1 MKLLN
6 NLKFGA
12 KLWFFASVMIG
23 ALIIVAA
30 TSIVS
35 SNRIVKSG
43 DEFSVISE
51 NSRDFLRRQIDH
63 LNWVSNIEKTFMENH
78 ETLEVET
85 DHTKC
90 KLGKYLFGSDGK
102 SLLEHYPELR
112 ARMNDLIESHEK
124 LHTSA
129 KGIQSSWAQIHPGL
143 KESLSAR
150 LDEHRIWALTLA
162 CDIINNEP
170 ITVESNPDACKFGKW
185 LQGPEARE
193 LAASWSEFDR
203 ILKEVAKEHR
213 ELHETAKQIASAK
226 DYDEKIAIFR
236 NTTRPKLDSIIVSF
250 SKLQSLEDTLV
261 QSQKNALA
269 IFQDETLPI
278 LEITQDK
285 LNGIIEYLHTQEGK
299 IRTKMD
305 ATASMATMS
314 SIIISLAALVSAVFI
329 SLLIIK
335 LVTTPIQKCVDL
347 TGQLSNGDFTVSIDI
362 DQKDEIGDLAKS
374 LNSMVGE
381 LRSGFAEIHDGVGS
395 LASSTTELT
404 AISTQL
410 AGNANDT
417 SEVSTT
423 VAAST
428 EQTSQNMNVV
438 ASAIEEISANLSS
451 LATASE
457 EMTATIDEIA
467 KNAER
472 SREVTE
478 KAVTKVGATAK
489 QMAELGT
496 AAKLIGSITDT
507 IKGISEQTNLLALN
521 ATIEAASAGEAGKG
535 FAVVA
540 NEIKELSKQTAN
552 ATEQISQS
560 IENIQNRTD
569 ISIQEIDGIV
579 EIINEIDSVTTMIAS
594 AVEEQSNTS
603 SEIAN
608 NVSQSADGIQEVTRN
623 VAQVNDVSL
632 QTAQDVNK
640 VSSAARDIAAASN
653 QLSSSANEISE
664 FAETLNRISSRYKV

>member
-12 KLWFFASVMIG
+12 KLWFFASVMIV
-23 ALIIVAA
+23 AIIVVA
-30 TSIVS
+30 TTSTIAS
-35 SNRIVKSG
+35 RQIVKSG
-43 DEFSVISE
+43 DEFGIISK
-51 NSRDFLRRQIDH
+51 NSQDFLRRQIDH
-63 LNWVSNIEKTFMENH
+63 LSWVSDIEITFMENH

-85 DHTKC
+85 DHTMC
-90 KLGKYLFGSDGK
+90 KLGKYLFGSGGNA
-102 SLLEHYPELR
+102 LLKHHPEIQPQI
-112 ARMNDLIESHEK
+112 NDLIDWHEK

-129 KGIQSSWAQIHPGL
+129 KGIQANWAQIHPGL

-170 ITVESNPDACKFGKW
+170 ITIETNSDVCAFGKW
-185 LQGPEARE
+185 LQGSEARK
-193 LAASWSEFDR
+193 LAESWDEFKVLLQD
-203 ILKEVAKEHR
+203 VAKEHR
-213 ELHETAKQIASAK
+213 ELHESAKQIADAK
-226 DYDEKIAIFR
+226 NYDEKIAIFR
-236 NTTRPKLDSIIVSF
+236 NATRPKLDSIIVSF
-250 SKLQSLEDTLV
+250 GKLRNLEDTLV
-261 QSQKNALA
+261 ESQKKALEV
-269 IFQDETLPI
+269 FQDETLPI
-278 LEITQDK
+278 LAVTQEK
-285 LNGIIEYLHTQEGK
+285 LDGIIEFLNEEDSR
-299 IRTKMD
+299 IRDKMD
-305 ATASMATMS
+305 RTASISTRS
-314 SIIISLAALVSAVFI
+314 SIVITLVALMLTVFL

-335 LVTTPIQKCVDL
+335 HVTTPIRKCVDL
-347 TGQLSNGDFTVSIDI
+347 TGKLSDGDFTVSIDI
-362 DQKDEIGDLAKS
+362 DQEDEIGVLAKS

-381 LRSGFAEIHDGVGS
+381 LRSGFSEIHEGVGR

-410 AGNANDT
+410 ASNADDS
-417 SEVSTT
+417 SEVSNS
-423 VAAST
+423 VAAAS
-428 EQTSQNMNVV
+428 EQTSQNMSVV

-467 KNAER
+467 KNADR
-472 SREVTE
+472 SRAVTE
-478 KAVTKVGATAK
+478 QAVSKVGSTAK
-489 QMAELGT
+489 EMGELGN

-569 ISIQEIDGIV
+569 VSIREIDGIV

-608 NVSQSADGIQEVTRN
+608 NVSQSADGVQEVTSN
-623 VAQVNDVSL
+623 VAQVNDVSI

-640 VSSAARDIAAASN
+640 VSHAARDIASASN
-653 QLSSSANEISE
+653 QLSASANEIAE
-664 FAETLNRISSRYKV
+664 FAETLNRIASRYKV